1 MDFFDFSDIFSGFG
15 RRSRKPR
22 YVNVHLF
29 KWSLKFCSL
38 GLNLY
43 SLLTLNDLHLEE
55 TLKKKK
61 YIAPLF
67 EEDLKHMECAD
78 EKVRI

>member
-1 MDFFDFSDIFSGFG
+1 MDFFDFSAIFSGFG

-22 YVNVHLF
+22 YLNVHLF
-29 KWSLKFCSL
+29 KCSFKFCSL

-43 SLLTLNDLHLEE
+43 CLLTLNYLHLEE
-55 TLKKKK
+55 TLKKEKH
-61 YIAPLF
+61 IALF
-67 EEDLKHMECAD
+67 EEDLKHMECAV